1 MNDSSGDALSHHFIL
16 NLWTITRLLAY
27 TSHLR
32 QWLLNYKLDRWK
44 LCTSSSGFDG
54 MSLCVRYI
62 WWFGALH
69 TSWNWNIT
77 TFNNLAPGFGYSVQ
91 QYQKLSEKWVWLC
104 SKKWHPC
111 LMYHIKTGSQVT
123 GSTGQ
128 QMLTYWIIRE
138 NNTVWY
144 VQTLFN
150 DCKTEGKEMYVN
162 LKDFFFNTKVQ
173 IYKLI
178 FQIFSYFFIC
188 RFPAESA
195 SSLK

>member
-1 MNDSSGDALSHHFIL
+1 
-16 NLWTITRLLAY
+16 
-27 TSHLR
+27 
-32 QWLLNYKLDRWK
+32 
-44 LCTSSSGFDG
+44 
-54 MSLCVRYI
+54 
-62 WWFGALH
+62 
-69 TSWNWNIT
+69 
-77 TFNNLAPGFGYSVQ
+77 
-91 QYQKLSEKWVWLC
+91 
-104 SKKWHPC
+104 
-111 LMYHIKTGSQVT
+111 MYHIKTGSQVT